1 MPKNND
7 LISEEEIKA
16 LRARAKTITI
26 KDCMAGRMIL
36 IEPIGLK
43 CGYCASYSIVE
54 SPEGRAPIEV
64 ISVGTHGRPDPADSE
79 CIAMAVLGEGY
90 TPVESLLP
98 SGDMVHFFKR
108 RK

>member
-16 LRARAKTITI
+16 LRARAKTITM

-54 SPEGRAPIEV
+54 SPEGRAPIEFL
-64 ISVGTHGRPDPADSE
+64 SVGSRSGEPDPADSE
-79 CIAMAVLGEGY
+79 RIALAVLGEGY
-90 TPVESLLP
+90 TSADSLFL
-98 SGDMVHFFKR
+98 GNMVHFVKR
-108 RK
+108 KT